1 MQFKLVSWNV
11 RGLNSRDKRRV
22 VKNIMGDWKADI
34 ICLQETKLQGDLTG
48 LVMQIWGGRWIKMA
62 CLEASGTR
70 GGIMMLWDSRIWK
83 GEVLEI
89 GTYTLTCKFES
100 QVQDFSCHI
109 TGVYAPNCYVERRLV
124 WEEIGSIRGL
134 IEGPWAVCG
143 DFKEARYVSE
153 KRNCIRRTIGMRE
166 FSDLIEDL
174 NLVDLQLENAKFT
187 WFKGDNHLIASR
199 IDRVL
204 VSQEWDDAF
213 SNLKQYT
220 MQRILSDHSPIT
232 LQGGSWKKSKSYF
245 KFENWW
251 LGTEGFIDRVRTWWN
266 SFDYTGRPDY
276 ILASKLK
283 ALKHKLKEWSR
294 SEQGNLGQQ
303 RKSLLEKL
311 AAMENIATDRGLT
324 EDEATEKARLLLNLE
339 DLIKNEEIYWRQRS
353 RSIWLKEGDKNT
365 KFFHKIA
372 NAHKRYNNIDQL
384 LVQGNIVQEPKRI
397 QGEIVEFYQKLY
409 TEELQ
414 WRPANNFLNCPRL
427 TGEEK
432 EDLERSF
439 DEEEVLRCLKQCA
452 TDKAPGPDGF
462 TMGFY
467 IKCWEVVKGDI
478 METFQHF
485 HEQGRFERSLNSTFI
500 ALIPKKKGAKELRDF
515 RPISLIGSMYK
526 IFSKVLTERLKKV
539 MSKLVDSQQLAFI
552 KGRQI
557 MDVVLIANEVVDSRL
572 VSKKPGIL
580 CKLDIE
586 KAYDHVNWDFL
597 MGMLEKM
604 GFGHKWRQWVKFCIS
619 SANFSVLVNGS
630 PAGFFRSQ
638 RGLR

>member
-1 MQFKLVSWNV
+1 MQVAHQNTEKEITTADSSGILGDVVVLNMGESEVQVPFGEVMIGREEKEVCNSEDQRTVTSDEEWEVEEAEPLYMQQQLLITEKEKEVSAWVKQNVIKLGKLLGADFQGHEEEAMELLLQVDSARQARHQEAVAVSKKK
-11 RGLNSRDKRRV
+11 RDKRRV

-34 ICLQETKLQGDLTG
+34 ICLQETKLQGDLPG

-143 DFKEARYVSE
+143 DFNEARYVSE

-213 SNLKQYT
+213 RNLKQYT

-251 LGTEGFIDRVRTWWN
+251 LGTEGFIDRARTWWN

-409 TEELQ
+409 TKELQ
-414 WRPANNFLNCPRL
+414 WRPANKLPKVDR
-427 TGEEK
+427 G
-432 EDLERSF
+432 
-439 DEEEVLRCLKQCA
+439 
-452 TDKAPGPDGF
+452 G
-462 TMGFY
+462 
-467 IKCWEVVKGDI
+467 KG
-478 METFQHF
+478 
-485 HEQGRFERSLNSTFI
+485 
-500 ALIPKKKGAKELRDF
+500 
-515 RPISLIGSMYK
+515 GS
-526 IFSKVLTERLKKV
+526 
-539 MSKLVDSQQLAFI
+539 
-552 KGRQI
+552 
-557 MDVVLIANEVVDSRL
+557 
-572 VSKKPGIL
+572 
-580 CKLDIE
+580 
-586 KAYDHVNWDFL
+586 
-597 MGMLEKM
+597 
-604 GFGHKWRQWVKFCIS
+604 
-619 SANFSVLVNGS
+619 
-630 PAGFFRSQ
+630 
-638 RGLR
+638 